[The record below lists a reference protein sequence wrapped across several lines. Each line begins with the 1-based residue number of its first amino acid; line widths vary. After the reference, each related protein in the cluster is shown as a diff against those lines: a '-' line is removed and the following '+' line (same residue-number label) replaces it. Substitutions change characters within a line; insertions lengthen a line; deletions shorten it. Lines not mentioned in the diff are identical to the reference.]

1 MWQLAAKTLYNVI
14 TYMHIIEI
22 YKEQQKKQLDYV
34 NAI

>member
-1 MWQLAAKTLYNVI
+1 
-14 TYMHIIEI
+14 MHIIEI